1 MIDFE
6 ALEAILERVK
16 KPARYLG
23 GEWNSVVKDENVVE
37 LKVLLSYPDAYE
49 LGVSNQGVQILYT
62 VLNGRPEY
70 LCERAYAPWPDME
83 AELRAAGMPLFGLDM
98 VRAHCA
104 EHSALTDRLTLL
116 HRIAEIPGW
125 HVPSAYDVA
134 HAPDGG
140 VGSVVGP
147 SLPIQKR
154 YVAELRP
161 EWYPESPIVPSM
173 RPVHARA

>member
-83 AELRAAGMPLFGLDM
+83 AELRAAGMPLFSLESKRTG
-98 VRAHCA
+98 RRRR
-104 EHSALTDRLTLL
+104 ERRGS
-116 HRIAEIPGW
+116 I
-125 HVPSAYDVA
+125 
-134 HAPDGG
+134 APDSKGLRCRA
-140 VGSVVGP
+140 SSRVVPRKPDRAVHETRPCKGP
-147 SLPIQKR
+147 DRDRPRVHQRPPVLPGR
-154 YVAELRP
+154 HGDETRP
-161 EWYPESPIVPSM
+161 
-173 RPVHARA
+173 RARR